1 MNKKVVGML
10 AMIGLPKFEVRR
22 NAKEKVLG
30 AWDRKF
36 RSMAV
41 VSVVTLAMAF
51 STANAD
57 MVIVYDFEGNTAAAT
72 TNDFEDEGLDVT
84 AGDIQTSNTHGGMT
98 GINNERWQ
106 RKLLGGSPTTMSFLI
121 TIPENVTIDLTK
133 LEFLFGMDSRQGTN
147 DTWSQWDLTI
157 FQDGVEVENSASPN
171 SSGPVYLEGTSSN
184 DYYDQDE
191 TVTLSG
197 LTGLTDTEI
206 EFAFVVN
213 YATSPDL
220 TGGNN
225 NSRHA
230 FLDDITLT
238 GVADIPPEGTLI
250 ILL

>member
-1 MNKKVVGML
+1 M
-10 AMIGLPKFEVRR
+10 RDWYR
-22 NAKEKVLG
+22 NM
-30 AWDRKF
+30 

-41 VSVVTLAMAF
+41 VFLITGAVSLG
-51 STANAD
+51 TANAE
-57 MVIVYDFEGNTAAAT
+57 MVIVYDFADNTAEAT
-72 TNDFEDEGLDVT
+72 TNELDDLDVT
-84 AGDIQTSNTHGGMT
+84 AGDIQTSNTHGGNT
-98 GINNERWQ
+98 GIDNERWE
-106 RKLLGGSPTTMSFLI
+106 RKLDGGSPTTMSFLI
-121 TIPENVTIDLTK
+121 TIPEDVTIDLTK

-157 FQDGVEVENSASPN
+157 SKGGEEVANSASPD
-171 SSGPVYLEGTSSN
+171 SSGPVLLEGTSSN

-191 TVTLSG
+191 TVTLSN

-225 NSRHA
+225 NSRHV

-238 GVADIPPEGTLI
+238 AVTETVDEGTLVI
-250 ILL
+250 IK